1 MGQAE
6 RGIPEVASVEPAES
20 IGRYLARQRSLRG
33 IEIEELSRAT
43 RIPVRS
49 LQRLE
54 SGAFDADPD
63 GFVRGFVRTVAEALG
78 LPADETIARMLPE
91 VSGGAEDERPSRRL
105 GVAGLRAALALG
117 ALAAL
122 GVALW
127 IASLHGGLR
136 AAHFPSRNALV
147 VRRDAVRALAA
158 ERGILDTPAPSAA
171 PGSSEASPQ
180 AAGGGA
186 QRASGE
192 RSQQTGA
199 EGAARSEA
207 KPSEVNRRAAAQ
219 QPAAPVASGAT
230 RASGASPQ
238 AAEGGAQRAAGERS
252 SSGRAAAQ
260 QEPQRAAGERSSSG
274 RAAAQQGSGAQQPR
288 DSSAT
293 TP

>member
-180 AAGGGA
+180 AA
-186 QRASGE
+186 
-192 RSQQTGA
+192 
-199 EGAARSEA
+199 
-207 KPSEVNRRAAAQ
+207 
-219 QPAAPVASGAT
+219 
-230 RASGASPQ
+230 
-238 AAEGGAQRAAGERS
+238 EGGA
-252 SSGRAAAQ
+252 
-260 QEPQRAAGERSSSG
+260 QRAAGERSSSG